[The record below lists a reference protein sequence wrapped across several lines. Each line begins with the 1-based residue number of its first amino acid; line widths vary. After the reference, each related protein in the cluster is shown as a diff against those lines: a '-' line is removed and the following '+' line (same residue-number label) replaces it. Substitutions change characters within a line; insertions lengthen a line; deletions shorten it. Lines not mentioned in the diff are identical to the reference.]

1 MLLPYGVLTLNKIN
15 KKLKKYSVEQSA
27 GSSIII
33 LHMTVSPPCNRNLVG
48 RPYKTDEMTLN

>member
-48 RPYKTDEMTLN
+48 RPYKTDEMT